1 MEHITFP
8 VYCPA
13 KGSGSAKKLVVY
25 TRKRVSEAR
34 RANRAQFV
42 AEQLRQGAHEL
53 LRLHPR
59 QSALAARIF
68 EIGCTHLLEI
78 STRGLELGNVVWKT
92 RYEKTRETIDR
103 ILDLDRLPIADRD
116 LDALQT
122 LASAILL
129 GVSIEASRR

>member
-1 MEHITFP
+1 MSE
-8 VYCPA
+8 
-13 KGSGSAKKLVVY
+13 
-25 TRKRVSEAR
+25 TRRVD
-34 RANRAQFV
+34 RAQFV
-42 AEQLRQGAHEL
+42 AAQLRQGASEL
-53 LRLHPR
+53 LRLNPR

-78 STRGLELGNVVWKT
+78 STHGLELGNVVWKT

-103 ILDLDRLPIADRD
+103 ILDLNHLPIADRD

-122 LASAILL
+122 LASAILF